1 MELRQTARLAR
12 WHGRQRVER
21 DPTPSWLAR
30 VVGVVAGPIG
40 RLGLLV
46 PTRRGR
52 AFRHALAMQTTKDP
66 ARRARQARA
75 ALAAFEAAERRHWR
89 RHPSV
94 WRQMRRAASL
104 PDIAMAALE
113 AGEIG
118 KAAAYAEEMLARGM
132 GPVAPWNWNAG
143 NLIHHGHITLGR
155 LALKAGDV
163 DAAEEHLRL
172 AGSTHGSPQ
181 LDSFGPDFRLANEL
195 LVRGRTEVVLGYL
208 ALCRRFWTLGH
219 EALDGWTAEIRAGH
233 RPVLR
238 GSAHGR
244 RA

>member
-1 MELRQTARLAR
+1 
-12 WHGRQRVER
+12 VEQ
-21 DPTPSWLAR
+21 DPTPSRLVR
-30 VVGVVAGPIG
+30 VVDAVTGPIAM
-40 RLGLLV
+40 LALLV

-52 AFRHALAMQTTKDP
+52 ASRHALAMRTAKDP

-75 ALAAFEAAERRHWR
+75 ALAAFEAAERHRWRR

-104 PDIAMAALE
+104 PDITAAAVE
-113 AGEIG
+113 AGELG
-118 KAAAYAEEMLARGM
+118 KAAAYADEMLAMGM

-155 LALKAGDV
+155 LALLAGEV

-195 LVRGRTEVVLGYL
+195 LAMGRTEVVLEYL
-208 ALCRRFWTLGH
+208 DLCRRFWKLGH
-219 EALDGWTAEIRAGH
+219 GALDGWSAQIRAGR

-238 GSAHGR
+238 EFGIDPDEE
-244 RA
+244 